1 MKWLIPIL
9 LIIPIAV
16 CDDITSPS
24 SEEDTDMTASPST
37 TTPILSTAQNPRLP
51 KTSSLPISPIKS
63 SVPTFPLSS
72 FASADWLSSMPTVQT
87 LVPPPLAPTT
97 LEIPDEKT
105 FGFNSL
111 TPLWTLPTQ
120 PPSFSPL
127 NDSPIKPLT
136 NPFPQF
142 PTMPTLPTLPT
153 LAPFTFPTL
162 PPATTMQPINITID
176 PEAIMDVPEIIAHWG
191 YPVETHKVV
200 TADGYILTLH
210 RIPHGKNETS
220 KSASKTPKPVVFLQ
234 HGLLC
239 TSSIWLLNL
248 PRQSAGY
255 IFADYGYDVWL
266 GNMRGNTY
274 SKQHVR
280 LTSSDPTFWK
290 FSWEEMAR
298 YDLPAMIDYVLKNT
312 KQKNLY
318 YVGHSQGA
326 LTMFAKMSEDPE
338 MSQKVR
344 KFFALAPV
352 ARMSHVKGLFKDLGE
367 IYEQY
372 NVSKLLYKLYLK
384 VKFQLVYQVFGD
396 GEFLTNNIFT
406 KLLTDIFCDQA
417 VNNPLCENFIFAV
430 SGPNSNQFNN
440 VSCELLSSSRI
451 GIYLAHNPAGTSSRN
466 MLHFAQMVKTKRMSR
481 FDFGKDLNQN
491 IYGALSPPEYDI
503 RRINSSIYLFYSDFD
518 WLANPKD
525 VEGFLIPMLPSRTLK
540 KSIKLRDF
548 NHNDFLWGMR
558 ARKEIY
564 EKIINTMKLD
574 QRRVKLQ
581 HSMER
586 FFEKQRR
593 NSTSSFSED
602 RMAKLR
608 NETMSLD

>member
-1 MKWLIPIL
+1 MKPLLFL
-9 LIIPIAV
+9 LIFLPNV
-16 CDDITSPS
+16 FSDSSTVPT
-24 SEEDTDMTASPST
+24 SEEDTDMTATPST
-37 TTPILSTAQNPRLP
+37 IIPLLSTAQNPGLP
-51 KTSSLPISPIKS
+51 RTS
-63 SVPTFPLSS
+63 SVPSALRTPVPTFSFSSLSS
-72 FASADWLSSMPTVQT
+72 SDWLSSMPTVQT
-87 LVPPPLAPTT
+87 MLPPSLPTT
-97 LEIPDEKT
+97 LDVPMISEKEK
-105 FGFNSL
+105 FGFMPL
-111 TPLWTLPTQ
+111 TPLWSPVTPA
-120 PPSFSPL
+120 PSLMTL
-127 NDSPIKPLT
+127 NDAPIQPIRGMLP
-136 NPFPQF
+136 PFPTF
-142 PTMPTLPTLPT
+142 PTF
-153 LAPFTFPTL
+153 APFTFPTL
-162 PPATTMQPINITID
+162 PPPQAQTTMKPLNITID

-220 KSASKTPKPVVFLQ
+220 KSASQSPKPVVFLQ

-255 IFADYGYDVWL
+255 IFADQGYDVWL

-280 LTSSDPTFWK
+280 MTASDPKFWR
-290 FSWEEMAR
+290 FSWEEMAK
-298 YDLPAMIDYVLKNT
+298 YDLTAMIDYALKTT
-312 KQKNLY
+312 KQSQLY

-326 LTMFAKMSEDPE
+326 LTMFAKMSEDQE
-338 MSQKVR
+338 ISRKVR
-344 KFFALAPV
+344 KFFAMAPV
-352 ARMSHVKGLFKDLGE
+352 ARMSHVKGLFQDLGQ

-372 NVSKLLYKLYLK
+372 N
-384 VKFQLVYQVFGD
+384 LVYQVFGD

-440 VSCELLSSSRI
+440 SRI

-466 MLHFAQMVKTKRMSR
+466 MLHFAQMVKRKRMSR
-481 FDFGKDLNQN
+481 FDHGREMNMKV
-491 IYGALSPPEYDI
+491 YGSSFPPEYDI

-525 VEGFLIPMLPSRTLK
+525 VEGFLIPLLPSKTLK
-540 KSIKLRDF
+540 KATKLRDF

-564 EKIINTMKLD
+564 EKIINTIKLD

-581 HSMER
+581 DSLLR
-586 FFEKQRR
+586 FFESQ
-593 NSTSSFSED
+593 NSTLSAE
-602 RMAKLR
+602 MEQNIR
-608 NETMSLD
+608 NQTMDLD

>member
-1 MKWLIPIL
+1 MKPLLLLLL
-9 LIIPIAV
+9 LIHHISCGDV
-16 CDDITSPS
+16 TS

-37 TTPILSTAQNPRLP
+37 TTPLLSTAFNPGFL
-51 KTSSLPISPIKS
+51 KTSILPIAPKSP
-63 SVPTFPLSS
+63 VPTFPFSSLSTN
-72 FASADWLSSMPTVQT
+72 DWMSSMPTVQT
-87 LVPPPLAPTT
+87 LLPPPLASTT
-97 LEIPDEKT
+97 LEVPEKEQ
-105 FGFNSL
+105 FGFSSL
-111 TPLWTLPTQ
+111 TPLWALPTS
-120 PPSFSPL
+120 PPPYSPM
-127 NDSPIKPLT
+127 NDSPIKPMNGLF
-136 NPFPQF
+136 NSF
-142 PTMPTLPTLPT
+142 PTMPTLPT

-162 PPATTMQPINITID
+162 PPPTPAQTMKPLNITID

-220 KSASKTPKPVVFLQ
+220 KSASNRPKPVVFLQ

-255 IFADYGYDVWL
+255 IFADQGYDVWL

-280 LTSSDPTFWK
+280 MTSSDRTFWK

-312 KQKNLY
+312 KQPNLY
-318 YVGHSQGA
+318 YVGHSQGS

-338 MSQKVR
+338 MSPKIR

-352 ARMSHVKGLFKDLGE
+352 ARMSHVKGLFQDLGQ

-372 NVSKLLYKLYLK
+372 NLI
-384 VKFQLVYQVFGD
+384 YQVFGD

-406 KLLTDIFCDQA
+406 KLLTDIVCDQA

-440 VSCELLSSSRI
+440 SRI

-466 MLHFAQMVKTKRMSR
+466 MLHFAQMVKRKRMSR
-481 FDFGKDLNQN
+481 FDHGQELNLK
-491 IYGALSPPEYDI
+491 IYGSPQPPEYDI
-503 RRINSSIYLFYSDFD
+503 RRISSSIYLFYSDFD

-525 VEGFLIPMLPSRTLK
+525 VEGFLIPMLPSKTLK
-540 KSIKLRDF
+540 KATKLRDF

-564 EKIINTMKLD
+564 EKIINTIKLD

-581 HSMER
+581 NSMER
-586 FFEKQRR
+586 FFERR
-593 NSTSSFSED
+593 ARNGTGFDDETKM
-602 RMAKLR
+602 RLR
-608 NETMSLD
+608 NETMDLD

>member
-1 MKWLIPIL
+1 MKLLILILLLIPHSL
-9 LIIPIAV
+9 
-16 CDDITSPS
+16 CDKITTST
-24 SEEDTDMTASPST
+24 SEEDTDMTATPST
-37 TTPILSTAQNPRLP
+37 TTPLLSTAQNPGLP
-51 KTSSLPISPIKS
+51 KTSILPIALKSP
-63 SVPTFPLSS
+63 VPTFSFSSLSTN
-72 FASADWLSSMPTVQT
+72 DWLSSMPTVQT
-87 LVPPPLAPTT
+87 LLPPPIAPTT
-97 LEIPDEKT
+97 LEVPDKET

-111 TPLWTLPTQ
+111 TPLWTIPTTT
-120 PPSFSPL
+120 PVLSPI
-127 NDSPIKPLT
+127 NDSPIKPMQDV
-136 NPFPQF
+136 FPPF
-142 PTMPTLPTLPT
+142 PTMPTLPT

-162 PPATTMQPINITID
+162 PPPTTMKPLNITID

-255 IFADYGYDVWL
+255 IFADQGYDVWL

-280 LTSSDPTFWK
+280 MTSSDRRFWK

-298 YDLPAMIDYVLKNT
+298 YDLPAMINYVLKNT
-312 KQKNLY
+312 RQSNLY

-338 MSQKVR
+338 MSTKVR

-352 ARMSHVKGLFKDLGE
+352 ARMSHVKGLFQDLGQ

-372 NVSKLLYKLYLK
+372 N
-384 VKFQLVYQVFGD
+384 LVYQVFGD

-440 VSCELLSSSRI
+440 SRI

-481 FDFGKDLNQN
+481 FDFGKDLNSK
-491 IYGALSPPEYDI
+491 IYGAPLPPEYDI
-503 RRINSSIYLFYSDFD
+503 RRINSSVYLFYSDFD

-525 VEGFLIPMLPSRTLK
+525 VEGFLIPMLPTRSLK
-540 KSIKLRDF
+540 KATKLRDF

-564 EKIINTMKLD
+564 EKIINTIKLD

-581 HSMER
+581 NSMDR
-586 FFEKQRR
+586 FFESEFGKSRR
-593 NSTSSFSED
+593 LFNIIDDSLLDQNKNTTVVQDHEMMM
-602 RMAKLR
+602 RLR
-608 NETMSLD
+608 NETMDLD